1 MKDSFSS
8 DDIEKL
14 GIGVLKKKNH
24 SCKGT
29 AAKTLVE

>member
-14 GIGVLKKKNH
+14 GIGVLKKKIIVV
-24 SCKGT
+24 K
-29 AAKTLVE
+29 AQQQTLVE